1 MNKKCAPPLSKKTL
15 AEGPASPSSAT
26 KATSASKEA
35 PRDPFL
41 GALRELRVQGV
52 SEKELA
58 DGLVM
63 KLLIRSDHLFGRIEE
78 AFAGQPF
85 LPGVVPNA
93 PVNQHRFNA
102 YIGNYAQA
110 AKLLGFAVNLA
121 ASSGNTAAHPK
132 DTGSGNRS

>member
-15 AEGPASPSSAT
+15 AAGPASPSSAT
-26 KATSASKEA
+26 KGTSASKEA

-41 GALRELRVQGV
+41 GVLHGLRAQGV

-63 KLLIRSDHLFGRIEE
+63 KLLMRSDLLFGRIEE

-85 LPGVVPNA
+85 LPEVAPNA
-93 PVNQHRFNA
+93 RASQHRFNA
-102 YIGNYAQA
+102 YVGNQAQA

-121 ASSGNTAAHPK
+121 TISGNTAANPK
-132 DTGSGNRS
+132 DTGR